1 MDEGTPKNNWSLELV
16 SFALVAGVSFIGW
29 LISGSYKAVIGAW
42 AGGLIGIINFN
53 WLRII
58 VKGALTQGRAG
69 RYTASYLLKFLFVI
83 VLTTLLIYS
92 RLADPTAFLAG
103 FTIIV
108 LTMSLKGHKFSN
120 RS

>member
-29 LISGSYKAVIGAW
+29 LISGSCKAVTGVW
-42 AGGLIGIINFN
+42 TGGLIGIVNFN

-58 VKGALTQGRAG
+58 VQGALTQGRTA

-83 VLTTLLIYS
+83 VFATLLIYS
-92 RLADPTAFLAG
+92 GLADPIAFLAG

-108 LTMSLKGHKFSN
+108 LTVSLKGHKFSD